1 MRVTKAVSL
10 IAAGV
15 LLLGGCASLKESGL
29 LIDSQAHN
37 AALEE
42 FWGDQND
49 IPETPQSDFL
59 YHFDDAT
66 GEAVITNYIGDAYAV
81 KVPEYIDGHLVTE
94 VDLRYCYK
102 YIKALILPDT
112 VVDVR
117 IAGYDDITSQLSN
130 TNITHQMHLSFFYV
144 SEKNGITI
152 NDYTGHEA
160 VVRIPTELED
170 PLDVNHK
177 YTVKK
182 VDLRGC
188 EKDIRLLIIPEC
200 VEYISAKR
208 YEDVIVSAEELSDY
222 IRSNRELYKGVK
234 GGIGVEKMNIPASY
248 KWGENRTFAGTT
260 LKSVFVPQTL
270 SRIKSSAFSRCPLLT
285 EVVLDPES
293 VEIGDH
299 AFYECGLLED
309 IDISCATDIGDWA
322 FGKCSSL
329 SELSFGDGLKN
340 VGEYSFESC
349 VSLQKVYFSDTSA
362 VISGNAF
369 DGCEQLKS

>member
-1 MRVTKAVSL
+1 MKLVKAVLL
-10 IAAGV
+10 ITAGV
-15 LLLGGCASLKESGL
+15 LFLGGCTTTSDAELHFDTQS
-29 LIDSQAHN
+29 HN
-37 AALEE
+37 VALEE
-42 FWGDQND
+42 FWGEQND
-49 IPETPQSDFL
+49 IPETPQTEFL
-59 YHFDDAT
+59 YHFDEDT
-66 GEAVITNYIGDAYAV
+66 GKAVITHYIGDAFEV
-81 KVPEYIDGHLVTE
+81 KVPKYIDGHLVTE

-112 VVDVR
+112 VEDVR
-117 IAGYDDITSQLSN
+117 IAAYDDIMAQTN
-130 TNITHQMHLSFFYV
+130 DTNITHQTHLSFFYV
-144 SEKNGITI
+144 SEKNGITV
-152 NDYTGHEA
+152 NDYTGHDA
-160 VVRIPTELED
+160 VVRIPSLLED

-182 VDLRGC
+182 LELRSC
-188 EKDIRLLIIPEC
+188 ERDIRLLIIPDC
-200 VEYISAKR
+200 VEYVSAEG
-208 YEDVIVSAEELSDY
+208 YEDIIVSSEELSDY
-222 IRSNRELYKGVK
+222 IRSNREMYKGVK
-234 GGIGVEKMNIPASY
+234 GGIGVEKMNIPAAY

-260 LKSVFVPQTL
+260 LKNVFVPQTL
-270 SRIKSSAFSRCPLLT
+270 TKIKSSAFSRCPLLT

-309 IDISCATDIGDWA
+309 IDVSCVTDIGDWA
-322 FGKCSSL
+322 FGKCTSL

-362 VISGNAF
+362 VISDNAF

>member
-1 MRVTKAVSL
+1 MKVTNVVSM

-15 LLLGGCASLKESGL
+15 LLFGGCASSEDTERLFDTE
-29 LIDSQAHN
+29 AHN

-42 FWGDQND
+42 FWGEQND
-49 IPETPQSDFL
+49 IPETPQTEFL
-59 YHFDDAT
+59 YRFDEDT
-66 GEAVITNYIGDAYAV
+66 GEAVITHYIGDAYEV
-81 KVPEYIDGHLVTE
+81 KVPEYIEGHLVTE

-112 VVDVR
+112 VEDVR
-117 IAGYDDITSQLSN
+117 IAAYDDIMAQ
-130 TNITHQMHLSFFYV
+130 TNDTNVTHQRHLSFFYV

-160 VVRIPTELED
+160 VVRIPTQLED
-170 PLDVNHK
+170 PLNVNHK

-182 VDLRGC
+182 LELRSC
-188 EKDIRLLIIPEC
+188 ERDIRLLIIPDC
-200 VEYISAKR
+200 VEYVSAEG
-208 YEDVIVSAEELSDY
+208 YEDIIVSAEELSEY

-234 GGIGVEKMNIPASY
+234 GSIGVEKMNIPAAY
-248 KWGENRTFAGTT
+248 KWGENRTFSGTT
-260 LKSVFVPQTL
+260 LKSIFVPQSL
-270 SRIKSSAFSRCPLLT
+270 SKIKSSAFSRCPLLT
-285 EVVLDPES
+285 EVVIDSEN

-322 FGKCSSL
+322 FGKCTSL
-329 SELSFGDGLKN
+329 SELSFGEGLN
-340 VGEYSFESC
+340 TIGDYSFESC
-349 VSLQKVYFSDTSA
+349 TSLQEVYFHDSLS

-369 DGCEQLKS
+369 DGCEKLNL